1 MSDDDDGGGGWLVG
15 LGWVGGWIALNYH
28 TTYFAIHLCIPTTPV
43 NILFSIPSAGVNY
56 ALEANFLFS
65 TCP

>member
-1 MSDDDDGGGGWLVG
+1 MMMMVVVVGWVGG
-15 LGWVGGWIALNYH
+15 LGWLGGWIALNSH

-43 NILFSIPSAGVNY
+43 IILFSIPSAGVHY
-56 ALEANFLFS
+56 GLEANFLFS